1 MRTLTVA
8 AGIASIM
15 IPLTSA
21 SAAVLSVGGPLSQNC
36 YEAALAGDTRDQG
49 VDSCTRALSEEPLA
63 TRDRA
68 GTLVNRGILQMI
80 RGKDQLADADFD
92 AALRLD
98 NGLPD
103 AWLNKGF
110 LRLRRGEG
118 RAALPFLQSGIDRGA
133 RRQAQAIF
141 ARGVA
146 YEQMGQF
153 SSAYEDLKRAQQLEP
168 GWTLPRDYLAT
179 YRVETH

>member
-8 AGIASIM
+8 AGLAFVM
-15 IPLTSA
+15 FPLSA

-36 YEAALAGDTRDQG
+36 YRAALSGDTRDQA
-49 VDSCTRALSEEPLA
+49 VASCSRALTEEPLEPH
-63 TRDRA
+63 DRA

-80 RGKDQLADADFD
+80 RGKDTSADADFD
-92 AALRLD
+92 AAIKLDQRLA
-98 NGLPD
+98 D

-110 LRLRRGEG
+110 LRLRRGDG
-118 RAALPFLQSGIDRGA
+118 RAALPLLQSGIGRGA
-133 RRQAQAIF
+133 RRQALAIF

-153 SSAYEDLKRAQQLEP
+153 NSAYADYKRAQELEP
-168 GWTLPRDYLAT
+168 RWAMPRQYLAS
-179 YRVETH
+179 YRVEAR